1 MPTLAT
7 LSSYQYAAGSW
18 ALQLT
23 GQVSPLSTLTDR
35 VVLKRSW
42 FHLRLW
48 ESADTPDRIQADG
61 QPTFPAETSPADG
74 SRQPP
79 PAFEVSGHGS
89 DLANLSHLVQT
100 YVQHYLQVQGLTP
113 SQGLSQ
119 GQNRLA
125 PVGLT
130 RHRLTVTGTSSPA
143 AVNLSLVQLAD
154 LATVLGQA
162 EQAVAHWSEELA
174 PAQRRPS
181 RLRWPARLPLWT
193 GSVAAVLVAA
203 VLGSQW
209 LGSSPPALV
218 LPPRPTAETSAPEN
232 AAGGTAEENGAITEG
247 SPPFDS
253 DPLEAEP
260 LAEADSSNGSFNND
274 EPQGLQPRSGLQ
286 NPQNLPAT
294 QGRGDAPA
302 LAPVPRASDRSPTPN
317 PPSNAPRPDVAS
329 TEPDRAVAPDPQPR
343 PDSLAAVP
351 SQAAPPS
358 PTTESP
364 STSSSPVPPPE
375 AIGSQSRVS
384 TAASSAP
391 PPASPGSPETQ
402 SSESAAE
409 LAPAPSAGLA
419 DSAPVHNLDSL
430 RVALAEFWSPI
441 PGLASPLRYRLTLGP
456 AGEILA
462 IEPLTAPSRQYLT
475 QTPLPPVGTVLPN
488 LSLPEPTTVE
498 IELLPSGDVQVH
510 PTP

>member
-23 GQVSPLSTLTDR
+23 GQVSPLSTLADR
-35 VVLKRSW
+35 VVLKRSR
-42 FHLRLW
+42 FQLCLW
-48 ESADTPDRIQADG
+48 ERADTPDHVQADG
-61 QPTFPAETSPADG
+61 QPPSPAETFPADG
-74 SRQPP
+74 SRQSP
-79 PAFEVSGHGS
+79 PAFEVSGHGP
-89 DLANLSHLVQT
+89 DLADLSYLVQT
-100 YVQHYLQVQGLTP
+100 YVQHYLQAQGLTP

-130 RHRLTVTGTSSPA
+130 RHRLTVTGASSPA

-154 LATVLGQA
+154 LATVLDQA

-193 GSVAAVLVAA
+193 GSVAAVLAAA

-218 LPPRPTAETSAPEN
+218 LSPIPTAETSAP
-232 AAGGTAEENGAITEG
+232 ADIAGGTAEDNGAITEG
-247 SPPFDS
+247 SPPLDA
-253 DPLEAEP
+253 DPLEAGPFAGADP
-260 LAEADSSNGSFNND
+260 LNDSLDN
-274 EPQGLQPRSGLQ
+274 
-286 NPQNLPAT
+286 
-294 QGRGDAPA
+294 DAPA
-302 LAPVPRASDRSPTPN
+302 LAPVPRASDQSPTPN

-329 TEPDRAVAPDPQPR
+329 TGPDRAVAPAPQPR
-343 PDSLAAVP
+343 PDNLAAVP
-351 SQAAPPS
+351 PQAA
-358 PTTESP
+358 SP
-364 STSSSPVPPPE
+364 SSPEESSPPPPPAPMPPPE
-375 AIGSQSRVS
+375 AIGSQARVS
-384 TAASSAP
+384 ATASSAP
-391 PPASPGSPETQ
+391 PLVSPESPETQ
-402 SSESAAE
+402 PPESADE

-419 DSAPVHNLDSL
+419 DSAPAHTLDSL
-430 RVALAEFWSPI
+430 RLALAEIWNPI

-475 QTPLPPVGTVLPN
+475 QTPLPSVGTVLPN
-488 LSLPEPTTVE
+488 LRLTEPTTVE